1 MLPTDSA
8 TRPSGGETLVLSAV
22 FITALS
28 VVWVATYWALGL
40 YLSAAIAFAYQVV
53 RSSTSSCSPGPGGT
67 GSSDPASWR

>member
-1 MLPTDSA
+1 VLPTDSRDKA
-8 TRPSGGETLVLSAV
+8 LREETLVLSAV

-40 YLSAAIAFAYQVV
+40 YLSAAIAFAYQGV